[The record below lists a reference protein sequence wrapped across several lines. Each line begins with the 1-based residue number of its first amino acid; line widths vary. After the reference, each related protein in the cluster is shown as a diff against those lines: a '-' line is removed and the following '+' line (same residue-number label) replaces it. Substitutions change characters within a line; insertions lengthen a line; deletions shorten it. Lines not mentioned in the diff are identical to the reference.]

1 MMVRS
6 MLRWVVWVSCLAGV
20 LLGARAAR
28 AAAPM
33 CDDRGASA
41 IAPPPVMAVR
51 DIKLEVGVPPG
62 CETPLK
68 VSVAPVGPS
77 ARGPVVVVGDSGEE
91 VWMNRARPKVS
102 GLSSAR
108 APGGVVVSLP
118 PSAGYRRGVFRP
130 PRTAAQ

>member
-6 MLRWVVWVSCLAGV
+6 MLRWVVWLSCLAGV

-51 DIKLEVGVPPG
+51 DVKLEVGVPPG

-77 ARGPVVVVGDSGEE
+77 ARGHAVVVGDSVDEA
-91 VWMNRARPKVS
+91 WMKPAPPK
-102 GLSSAR
+102 A
-108 APGGVVVSLP
+108 
-118 PSAGYRRGVFRP
+118 
-130 PRTAAQ
+130 